1 MWKFLKEAMTKRV
14 TMKDVAELAG
24 VSTTTVSHVI
34 NNTRHV
40 DELTRESVEFAMK
53 ELQYQPNYLAKSL
66 RSGETKTIGLI
77 IPDSSNLF
85 FAEIS
90 HIIED
95 IGFDNGYTVI
105 LCNSDDR
112 LDKQTKYLDLLI
124 SKQVDGIVLI
134 SVISE
139 KAQYERL
146 KGENIPVVVVDRDDG
161 TNATDLVLV
170 DNYEGGYLAVEH
182 LLSLGHRDIACITGP
197 SSTSPSA
204 DRFHGYKQ
212 ALTDRSVQIK
222 KEYIK
227 TGDFHFESGEKMMD
241 ELLSLSSPPTAVFV
255 CNDMMAIGAIRAI
268 RNKGLDVPNDLS
280 IIGFDNIP
288 ISRAITPALTT
299 ISQPIKKI
307 AEEAMNIL
315 FDRMKGNI
323 SSPFKEVVLLP
334 ELIIRKSTKSY
345 LD

>member
-1 MWKFLKEAMTKRV
+1 MTKRV

-24 VSTTTVSHVI
+24 VSKTTVSHVI
-34 NNTRHV
+34 NKTRHV
-40 DELTRESVEFAMK
+40 DESTRESVEFAMK
-53 ELQYQPNYLAKSL
+53 ELQYQPNYVARSL

-139 KAQYERL
+139 KAQHERL

-170 DNYEGGYLAVEH
+170 DNYKGGYLAVEH

-212 ALTDRSVQIK
+212 ALADRSIQIK

-241 ELLSLSSPPTAVFV
+241 ELLGLSSPPTAVFV

-323 SSPFKEVVLLP
+323 SSPFKEVVLIP